1 MSKNP
6 NARPQQSILLPS
18 TVIKSKW
25 KVQGKIG
32 QGSFGE
38 IYAVIDVHTSED
50 LAVKVEKLDDKKMVL
65 KQEVI
70 VIKQLQTC
78 PYVIR
83 YIHSGRQ
90 EHFNF
95 LIMERL
101 GDNLAELRKQ
111 CPGGVFGMYTSLRLG
126 IMMIE
131 ALEGIHKLGFIHRDV
146 KPSNFVMGPKH
157 NATKKNRAFLI
168 DFGLARKFRL
178 PSGEIRPPRK
188 NAGFRGTARYA
199 SINSHHKR
207 ELGRVDDIWS
217 VFYAVI
223 EFLKG
228 SLPWM
233 KMKDKD
239 QIGQVKEKE
248 TNPDLCRDLPSEFL
262 QIMEHLQ
269 KLKYEDEPDYTLLK
283 GAFQRI
289 YDREHFTDDMP
300 FDWEIA
306 ARPIQAD
313 VKPTKNTETNPM
325 VSPPVLDP
333 ILEESK
339 HSHKT
344 ARSNTK
350 KNCKCCVM

>member
-1 MSKNP
+1 MNKNAG
-6 NARPQQSILLPS
+6 ARPQQSILLPS
-18 TVIKSKW
+18 TIIKNKW

-38 IYAVIDVHTSED
+38 IYAVIDLHTSED
-50 LAVKVEKLDDKKMVL
+50 LAVKVERLDDKKMVL

-70 VIKQLQTC
+70 VIKQLQCMNMIKYFNNTYEAC
-78 PYVIR
+78 HNVIR
-83 YIHSGRQ
+83 YVHSGRQ

-111 CPGGVFGMYTSLRLG
+111 CPGQVFSMCTSLRLG
-126 IMMIE
+126 IQMIE

-146 KPSNFVMGPKH
+146 KPSNFVMGPK
-157 NATKKNRAFLI
+157 NNTKKRNKAFLI

-207 ELGRVDDIWS
+207 ELGRADDIWS
-217 VFYAVI
+217 VFYAVV

-239 QIGQVKEKE
+239 QIGQVKERE
-248 TNPDLCRDLPSEFL
+248 TNPELVKDLPPEFL
-262 QIMEHLQ
+262 
-269 KLKYEDEPDYTLLK
+269 T
-283 GAFQRI
+283 F
-289 YDREHFTDDMP
+289 
-300 FDWEIA
+300 
-306 ARPIQAD
+306 
-313 VKPTKNTETNPM
+313 
-325 VSPPVLDP
+325 
-333 ILEESK
+333 LE
-339 HSHKT
+339 
-344 ARSNTK
+344 
-350 KNCKCCVM
+350 